1 MFEKLGVQLY
11 SIRDLMQ
18 TPEEADAAFAELAAL
33 GYTEA
38 HTAGTNF
45 DEKLFYDLL
54 QKHGISICG
63 THVGYDEVINE
74 PERMIAL
81 HTMWNTKNIG
91 IGSMPSA
98 AKKSPEALKA
108 FIAEFN
114 RAAEQY
120 AKHGFRLTY
129 HNHAFEFVRIDG
141 FKTLMDYLYEGLD
154 PVNVSF
160 VLDTCWVA
168 AGAADPTDWIYKLNG
183 RIDILHLKDA
193 TAERDANAYHWN
205 PVVCEVG
212 YGNLAWD
219 RILKAAEETG
229 VKHYVVEQ
237 DGKCYR
243 DPMDSMRMCAEFL
256 KKYMR

>member
-1 MFEKLGVQLY
+1 MFEKLGLQLY
-11 SIRDLMQ
+11 SVRDLMK
-18 TPEEADAAFAELAAL
+18 TPEEADKTFAALAAL
-33 GYTEA
+33 GYSEA

-45 DEKLFYDLL
+45 DETLFYELL
-54 QKHGISICG
+54 QKHGISVCG
-63 THVGYDEVINE
+63 THVGYDEVIHE
-74 PERMIAL
+74 PERMMAL

-129 HNHAFEFVRIDG
+129 HNHSFEFMRIDG
-141 FKTLMDYLYEGLD
+141 FKTLMDYLYEGFD
-154 PVNVSF
+154 PATISF

-168 AGAADPTDWIYKLNG
+168 AAAADPTDWIYRLDG
-183 RIDILHLKDA
+183 RIDILHIKDA
-193 TAERDANAYHWN
+193 TVERDPNAYRWV
-205 PVVCEVG
+205 PKMCEVG
-212 YGNLAWD
+212 YGNMCWD
-219 RILKAAEETG
+219 RILKAAEDIG

-237 DGKCYR
+237 DGEWLN
-243 DPMDSMRMCAEFL
+243 DPMDSCKMSAEFL
-256 KKYMR
+256 KKYRK